1 MPTPNS
7 DLTAALLAAVRQG
20 FSSSQQ
26 LADKALAQLTPEE
39 WLWRPEPS
47 SNSAAVIVRHLVG
60 NLRSRFVDFW
70 TSDGEKPD
78 RNRDQEFEEP
88 TSVTEVQELQ
98 RQWQAA
104 WPILWQVLDHLAQ
117 HPDDWLRV
125 VTIRQEPYTAL
136 GALQRQVAH
145 YAYHAGQ
152 LVLLAKARRGAD
164 WQSLSIPRGQSQQF
178 NARMQAQHGPAAS
191 STVDPEFAPGASPT
205 ANPAGLS
212 AV

>member
-1 MPTPNS
+1 MSTPSS
-7 DLTAALLAAVRQG
+7 DLTAALLAAVRQS
-20 FSSSQQ
+20 FSSYQQ

-39 WLWRPEPS
+39 WLWRPEPRA
-47 SNSAAVIVRHLVG
+47 NSAAVIVRHMVG

-70 TSDGEKPD
+70 TTDGEKPD
-78 RNRDQEFEEP
+78 RNRDQEFEEL
-88 TSVTEVQELQ
+88 TSVAEVPELQ

-104 WPILWQVLDHLAQ
+104 WPILWQVLDYLEQ
-117 HPDDWLRV
+117 HPEDWLRP

-145 YAYHAGQ
+145 YAYHTGQ

-164 WQSLSIPRGQSQQF
+164 WPSLSIPRGQSEQF

-191 STVDPEFAPGASPT
+191 STVVSGPGAAP
-205 ANPAGLS
+205 NPEPNPGGLS